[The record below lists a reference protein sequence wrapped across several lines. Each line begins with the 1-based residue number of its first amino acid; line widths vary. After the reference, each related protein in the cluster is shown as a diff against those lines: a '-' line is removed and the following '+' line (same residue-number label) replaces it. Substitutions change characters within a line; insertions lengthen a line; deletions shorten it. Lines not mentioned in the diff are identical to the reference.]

1 MMSDRKAE
9 LERKK
14 AKLQAIREEKERR
27 RREKEQKD
35 VRLYM
40 IVEEATVRAAGADKD
55 HRKEIDAMLSSLG
68 MAPVSDVLSSLSSM
82 NSLTP
87 EQSANATPD
96 ASLQP
101 SSINST
107 QSTGRRKPRE
117 LTIVSVANTNIPP
130 KEPVVYSKQ
139 TQTVQTTHTSHDAF
153 SKNVSKI
160 PHRSCAL
167 FNLTDLAALLN
178 AHSLVFATQLV
189 KSTHIGHKDCPN
201 LLPNTRST
209 PPVQQQ
215 HQLTLAPQATLRL
228 TGGVPGKTF
237 HLIVAVTYIPISLVS
252 QDIICELF
260 DFETLIGLSVE
271 SYDFSWFSVSLGS
284 DLGLASLS
292 SLFTMINY
300 MRKTIGQQISL
311 VKDMSFLSL
320 FTTVLTFDDSQAE
333 DEENSLPHLDSFQSK
348 LPPGILPHGLP
359 QVKEVQPAVTQ
370 VEQEKE
376 KEKPKKEVREFSE
389 EEKQMIILSEDFQR
403 FLDRT
408 SRIVERALGESIDI
422 YTDYTGTMDGE
433 DGLDEKSHQQLWLN
447 RSFFCERWS
456 RNRCVTS
463 MDWSPQFPELL
474 AASYNNNDDTPNDP
488 DGVCLVWNT
497 KFKKATPEF
506 IFHCQSPVMST
517 TFAKFHPNLI
527 LGGTYSGQIVLWDNR
542 VQKRTP
548 VQRTPLSASAHTHP
562 VYCLTVVGTQN
573 AHNLISISTDGK
585 LCSWSLDM
593 LSQPQETLILYL
605 KQSKTIAATCL
616 AFPHG
621 DVNNFVVGS
630 EDGTVYGDCR
640 HGTKAGVVEM
650 FEGHQGPVTGIST
663 HAVQGGIDFSHLFLT
678 SSIDWTIKL
687 WSLKEMKPLYSF
699 EHNGDYVYDV
709 AWSPT
714 HPALFAAVDDS
725 GRLDLWNL
733 NQDTEVPAA
742 SVIVDGNPALNRVS
756 WTPSGL
762 HVTVGDDTGKIWVY
776 DVAEH
781 LAYPRSDEWN
791 KFLYTQQDL
800 KNNKADEELDRLNLS
815 SGPSSLTSLTSISS
829 CPLR

>member
-35 VRLYM
+35 V
-40 IVEEATVRAAGADKD
+40 EEATVRAAGTDKD
-55 HRKEIDAMLSSLG
+55 QRKEIDAMLSSLG
-68 MAPVSDVLSSLSSM
+68 VAPVSDVLSSLSSM
-82 NSLTP
+82 SSLTP

-101 SSINST
+101 SSINSA
-107 QSTGRRKPRE
+107 QSSAGRRKNRE
-117 LTIVSVANTNIPP
+117 LTIVSVAHTNIPP

-139 TQTVQTTHTSHDAF
+139 TQTIQTTHTSHD
-153 SKNVSKI
+153 
-160 PHRSCAL
+160 
-167 FNLTDLAALLN
+167 
-178 AHSLVFATQLV
+178 
-189 KSTHIGHKDCPN
+189 
-201 LLPNTRST
+201 
-209 PPVQQQ
+209 
-215 HQLTLAPQATLRL
+215 
-228 TGGVPGKTF
+228 
-237 HLIVAVTYIPISLVS
+237 
-252 QDIICELF
+252 
-260 DFETLIGLSVE
+260 
-271 SYDFSWFSVSLGS
+271 
-284 DLGLASLS
+284 
-292 SLFTMINY
+292 
-300 MRKTIGQQISL
+300 
-311 VKDMSFLSL
+311 
-320 FTTVLTFDDSQAE
+320 VLTFDDGQAE
-333 DEENSLPHLDSFQSK
+333 DEENSLPHMDGFQSK

-370 VEQEKE
+370 VEQEKK
-376 KEKPKKEVREFSE
+376 KEKPKKEVRELSE

-408 SRIVERALGESIDI
+408 SRIVERALGESVDI
-422 YTDYTGTMDGE
+422 YTDYAGTMDGE
-433 DGLDEKSHQQLWLN
+433 DGMDEKSHQRLWLN
-447 RSFFCERWS
+447 RSFICERWS

-488 DGVCLVWNT
+488 DGVCLIWNT
-497 KFKKATPEF
+497 KFKKTTPEF

-517 TFAKFHPNLI
+517 TFARFHPNLI

-548 VQRTPLSASAHTHP
+548 IQRTPLSATAHTHP
-562 VYCLTVVGTQN
+562 VYCLSVVGTQN

-593 LSQPQETLILYL
+593 LSQPQEALELHT
-605 KQSKTIAATCL
+605 KQSKAIAATCL

-621 DVNNFVVGS
+621 DVNNFVMGS
-630 EDGTVYGDCR
+630 EDGTVYSACR
-640 HGTKAGVVEM
+640 HGSRAGLTETY
-650 FEGHQGPVTGIST
+650 EGHQGPVTGISA

-678 SSIDWTIKL
+678 SSLDWTIKL
-687 WSLKEMKPLYSF
+687 WSLKENKPLYSF

-714 HPALFAAVDDS
+714 HPALFASVDDS

-733 NQDTEVPAA
+733 NQDTEVPTA
-742 SVIVDGNPALNRVS
+742 SVVVDGCPALNRVS

-781 LAYPRSDEWN
+781 LAHPRIDEWN

-800 KNNKADEELDRLNLS
+800 KNNKADEELDKLNLS
-815 SGPSSLTSLTSISS
+815 SGPSSLTSMTSISS
-829 CPLR
+829 VPLR

>member
-35 VRLYM
+35 V
-40 IVEEATVRAAGADKD
+40 EEATVRAAGTDKD
-55 HRKEIDAMLSSLG
+55 QRKEIDAMLSSLG
-68 MAPVSDVLSSLSSM
+68 VAPVSDVLSSLSSM

-101 SSINST
+101 SSINSA
-107 QSTGRRKPRE
+107 QSSAGRRKNRE
-117 LTIVSVANTNIPP
+117 LTIVSVAHTNIPP

-139 TQTVQTTHTSHDAF
+139 TQTIQTTHTSHDGLSTSSSAYT
-153 SKNVSKI
+153 I
-160 PHRSCAL
+160 YSCS
-167 FNLTDLAALLN
+167 TTTPT
-178 AHSLVFATQLV
+178 HSCSA
-189 KSTHIGHKDCPN
+189 G
-201 LLPNTRST
+201 
-209 PPVQQQ
+209 
-215 HQLTLAPQATLRL
+215 
-228 TGGVPGKTF
+228 
-237 HLIVAVTYIPISLVS
+237 Y
-252 QDIICELF
+252 
-260 DFETLIGLSVE
+260 FET
-271 SYDFSWFSVSLGS
+271 DWWRP
-284 DLGLASLS
+284 
-292 SLFTMINY
+292 
-300 MRKTIGQQISL
+300 RK
-311 VKDMSFLSL
+311 
-320 FTTVLTFDDSQAE
+320 VLTFDDGQAE
-333 DEENSLPHLDSFQSK
+333 DEENSLPHMDGFQSK

-376 KEKPKKEVREFSE
+376 KEKPKKEVRELSE

-408 SRIVERALGESIDI
+408 SRIVERALGESVDI

-433 DGLDEKSHQQLWLN
+433 DGMDEKSHQRLWLN
-447 RSFFCERWS
+447 RSFICERWS

-488 DGVCLVWNT
+488 DGVCLIWNT
-497 KFKKATPEF
+497 KFKKTTPEF

-517 TFAKFHPNLI
+517 TFARFHPNLI

-548 VQRTPLSASAHTHP
+548 IQRTPLSASAHTHP
-562 VYCLTVVGTQN
+562 VYCLSVVGTQN

-593 LSQPQETLILYL
+593 LSQPQEALELHT
-605 KQSKTIAATCL
+605 KQSKAIAATCL

-621 DVNNFVVGS
+621 DVNNFVMGS
-630 EDGTVYGDCR
+630 EDGTVYSACR
-640 HGTKAGVVEM
+640 HGSRAGLTETY
-650 FEGHQGPVTGIST
+650 EGHQGPVTGISA

-678 SSIDWTIKL
+678 SSLDWTIKL
-687 WSLKEMKPLYSF
+687 WSLKENKPLYSF

-733 NQDTEVPAA
+733 NQDTEVPTA
-742 SVIVDGNPALNRVS
+742 SVVVDGCPALNRVS

-781 LAYPRSDEWN
+781 LAHPRIDEWN

-800 KNNKADEELDRLNLS
+800 KNNKADEELDKLNLS
-815 SGPSSLTSLTSISS
+815 SGPSSLTSMTSISS
-829 CPLR
+829 VPLR

>member
-27 RREKEQKD
+27 KREKEQKD
-35 VRLYM
+35 
-40 IVEEATVRAAGADKD
+40 VEEATVRAAGTDKD
-55 HRKEIDAMLSSLG
+55 HRKELDAMLSSLG
-68 MAPVSDVLSSLSSM
+68 VAPVSDVLSSLSSM

-101 SSINST
+101 SSINSA
-107 QSTGRRKPRE
+107 QSSAGRRKNRE
-117 LTIVSVANTNIPP
+117 LTIVSVAHTNIPP
-130 KEPVVYSKQ
+130 KEPVVYNKQ
-139 TQTVQTTHTSHDAF
+139 TQTIQTTHTSHDGYFEIDWWRPRKAHAF
-153 SKNVSKI
+153 DYYDEY
-160 PHRSCAL
+160 
-167 FNLTDLAALLN
+167 NLNPGLEWEDE
-178 AHSLVFATQLV
+178 FA
-189 KSTHIGHKDCPN
+189 
-201 LLPNTRST
+201 
-209 PPVQQQ
+209 
-215 HQLTLAPQATLRL
+215 
-228 TGGVPGKTF
+228 
-237 HLIVAVTYIPISLVS
+237 
-252 QDIICELF
+252 
-260 DFETLIGLSVE
+260 
-271 SYDFSWFSVSLGS
+271 
-284 DLGLASLS
+284 
-292 SLFTMINY
+292 
-300 MRKTIGQQISL
+300 
-311 VKDMSFLSL
+311 
-320 FTTVLTFDDSQAE
+320 VLTFDDGQAE
-333 DEENSLPHLDSFQSK
+333 DEENSLPHMDGFQSK

-376 KEKPKKEVREFSE
+376 KEKPKEVRELSE

-403 FLDRT
+403 FFDRT
-408 SRIVERALGESIDI
+408 SRLVERALGESVDI
-422 YTDYTGTMDGE
+422 YTDYAGNMDGE
-433 DGLDEKSHQQLWLN
+433 DEMDEKSHQRLWLN

-474 AASYNNNDDTPNDP
+474 VASYNNNDDIPNDP

-497 KFKKATPEF
+497 KFKKTTPEF
-506 IFHCQSPVMST
+506 IFHCQSPVLSV

-548 VQRTPLSASAHTHP
+548 IQRTPLSANAHTHP
-562 VYCLTVVGTQN
+562 VYCLNVVGAQN

-585 LCSWSLDM
+585 MCSWSLDM
-593 LSQPQETLILYL
+593 LSQPLERLELTT
-605 KQSKTIAATCL
+605 KQSKPIASTCL
-616 AFPHG
+616 AFPQG

-630 EDGTVYGDCR
+630 EDGTVYSACR
-640 HGTKAGVVEM
+640 HGTKAGVLETY
-650 FEGHQGPVTGIST
+650 EGHQGPVTGVSA
-663 HAVQGGIDFSHLFLT
+663 HAEQVGIDFSHLFLT

-687 WSLKEMKPLYSF
+687 WSLKENKPLYSF

-733 NQDTEVPAA
+733 NQDTEVPTA
-742 SVIVDGNPALNRVS
+742 SIMIDGCPALNRVS

-776 DVAEH
+776 DVTEH
-781 LAYPRSDEWN
+781 LAHPRIDEWT
-791 KFLYTQQDL
+791 KFLYTQQEL
-800 KNNKADEELDRLNLS
+800 RNNKVDEELHKLNLREPAS
-815 SGPSSLTSLTSISS
+815 LSSISPFSGPQ
-829 CPLR
+829 CPPR

>member
-35 VRLYM
+35 V
-40 IVEEATVRAAGADKD
+40 EEATVRAAGTEKD
-55 HRKEIDAMLSSLG
+55 QRKEIDAMLSSLG
-68 MAPVSDVLSSLSSM
+68 VAPVSDVLSSLSSM
-82 NSLTP
+82 SSLTP

-101 SSINST
+101 SSINSA
-107 QSTGRRKPRE
+107 QSASRKKNRD
-117 LTIVSVANTNIPP
+117 LTIVSVAHTNIPP

-139 TQTVQTTHTSHDAF
+139 TQTIQTTHTSHDGLSTSSSAYTIY
-153 SKNVSKI
+153 S
-160 PHRSCAL
+160 SCS
-167 FNLTDLAALLN
+167 TTTPT
-178 AHSLVFATQLV
+178 HSCSA
-189 KSTHIGHKDCPN
+189 G
-201 LLPNTRST
+201 
-209 PPVQQQ
+209 
-215 HQLTLAPQATLRL
+215 
-228 TGGVPGKTF
+228 
-237 HLIVAVTYIPISLVS
+237 Y
-252 QDIICELF
+252 
-260 DFETLIGLSVE
+260 FETDWWRPRKGGSAPNYLSHAFDYYDEYNLNPGLE
-271 SYDFSWFSVSLGS
+271 WEDEF
-284 DLGLASLS
+284 
-292 SLFTMINY
+292 
-300 MRKTIGQQISL
+300 
-311 VKDMSFLSL
+311 
-320 FTTVLTFDDSQAE
+320 TVLTFDDGQAE
-333 DEENSLPHLDSFQSK
+333 DEENSLPHMDGFQSK

-376 KEKPKKEVREFSE
+376 KEKPKKEVRELSE

-408 SRIVERALGESIDI
+408 SRIVERALGESVDI

-433 DGLDEKSHQQLWLN
+433 DGMDEKSHQRLWLN
-447 RSFFCERWS
+447 RSFMCERWS

-488 DGVCLVWNT
+488 DGVCLIWNT
-497 KFKKATPEF
+497 KFKKTTPEF

-517 TFAKFHPNLI
+517 TFARFHPNLI

-548 VQRTPLSASAHTHP
+548 IQRTPLSATAHTHP
-562 VYCLTVVGTQN
+562 VYCLNVVGTQN

-593 LSQPQETLILYL
+593 LSQPQEALELHT
-605 KQSKTIAATCL
+605 KQSKAIAATCL

-621 DVNNFVVGS
+621 DVNNFVMGS
-630 EDGTVYGDCR
+630 EDGTVYSACR
-640 HGTKAGVVEM
+640 HGSRAGLTETY
-650 FEGHQGPVTGIST
+650 EGHQGPVTGISA

-678 SSIDWTIKL
+678 SSLDWTIKL
-687 WSLKEMKPLYSF
+687 WSLKENKPLYSF

-733 NQDTEVPAA
+733 NQDTEVPTA
-742 SVIVDGNPALNRVS
+742 SVVVDGSPALNRVS

-781 LAYPRSDEWN
+781 LAHPRIDEWN

-800 KNNKADEELDRLNLS
+800 KNNKADEELDKLNLS
-815 SGPSSLTSLTSISS
+815 SGPSSLTSMTSISS
-829 CPLR
+829 VPLR

>member
-35 VRLYM
+35 V
-40 IVEEATVRAAGADKD
+40 EEATVRAAGTDKD
-55 HRKEIDAMLSSLG
+55 HRKELDAMLSSLG
-68 MAPVSDVLSSLSSM
+68 VAPVSDVLSSLSSL

-101 SSINST
+101 SSINSA
-107 QSTGRRKPRE
+107 QSSSGRRKNRE
-117 LTIVSVANTNIPP
+117 LTIVSVAHTNIPP
-130 KEPVVYSKQ
+130 KEPVVYNKQ
-139 TQTVQTTHTSHDAF
+139 TQTIQTTHTSHDDEY
-153 SKNVSKI
+153 
-160 PHRSCAL
+160 
-167 FNLTDLAALLN
+167 NLN
-178 AHSLVFATQLV
+178 
-189 KSTHIGHKDCPN
+189 
-201 LLPNTRST
+201 
-209 PPVQQQ
+209 
-215 HQLTLAPQATLRL
+215 
-228 TGGVPGKTF
+228 PGLEWEDEF
-237 HLIVAVTYIPISLVS
+237 
-252 QDIICELF
+252 
-260 DFETLIGLSVE
+260 
-271 SYDFSWFSVSLGS
+271 
-284 DLGLASLS
+284 
-292 SLFTMINY
+292 
-300 MRKTIGQQISL
+300 
-311 VKDMSFLSL
+311 
-320 FTTVLTFDDSQAE
+320 TVLTFDDGQAE
-333 DEENSLPHLDSFQSK
+333 DEENSLPHMDGFQSK

-376 KEKPKKEVREFSE
+376 KEKPKEVRELSE

-403 FLDRT
+403 FFDRS
-408 SRIVERALGESIDI
+408 SRIVERALGESVDI
-422 YTDYTGTMDGE
+422 YTDYAGNMDGE
-433 DGLDEKSHQQLWLN
+433 DGMDDKSHQRLWLN
-447 RSFFCERWS
+447 RSFFCDRWS
-456 RNRCVTS
+456 RNRCVTA

-497 KFKKATPEF
+497 KFKKTTPEF
-506 IFHCQSPVMST
+506 IFHCQSPVLSV
-517 TFAKFHPNLI
+517 TFARFHPNLI

-548 VQRTPLSASAHTHP
+548 IQRTPLSANAHTHP
-562 VYCLTVVGTQN
+562 VYCLNVVGAQN

-585 LCSWSLDM
+585 MCSWNLDM
-593 LSQPQETLILYL
+593 LSQPQERIELNT
-605 KQSKTIAATCL
+605 KQSKPITSTCL

-630 EDGTVYGDCR
+630 EDGTVYSACR
-640 HGTKAGVVEM
+640 HGTKAGVLETY
-650 FEGHQGPVTGIST
+650 EGHQGPVTGISA
-663 HAVQGGIDFSHLFLT
+663 HAVQAGIDFSHLFLT

-687 WSLKEMKPLYSF
+687 WSLKETKPLYSF

-733 NQDTEVPAA
+733 NQDTEVPTA
-742 SVIVDGNPALNRVS
+742 SVMIDGCPALNRVS

-781 LAYPRSDEWN
+781 LAHPRIDEWN
-791 KFLYTQQDL
+791 KFLYTQREL
-800 KNNKADEELDRLNLS
+800 KNNKADEELHKLNLRE
-815 SGPSSLTSLTSISS
+815 PASLDKITVLFRNYS
-829 CPLR
+829 

>member
-35 VRLYM
+35 V
-40 IVEEATVRAAGADKD
+40 EEATVRAAGADKD
-55 HRKEIDAMLSSLG
+55 HRKELDAMLSSLG
-68 MAPVSDVLSSLSSM
+68 VAPVSDVLSSLSSM

-101 SSINST
+101 SSINSS
-107 QSTGRRKPRE
+107 QSGTGRRKSPRE
-117 LTIVSVANTNIPP
+117 LTVVSVAHTNILP
-130 KEPVVYSKQ
+130 KEPVLYSKS
-139 TQTVQTTHTSHDAF
+139 TQTIQTTHISNDAHTF
-153 SKNVSKI
+153 DYYDEY
-160 PHRSCAL
+160 
-167 FNLTDLAALLN
+167 NLN
-178 AHSLVFATQLV
+178 
-189 KSTHIGHKDCPN
+189 
-201 LLPNTRST
+201 
-209 PPVQQQ
+209 
-215 HQLTLAPQATLRL
+215 
-228 TGGVPGKTF
+228 PGLEWEDEF
-237 HLIVAVTYIPISLVS
+237 
-252 QDIICELF
+252 
-260 DFETLIGLSVE
+260 
-271 SYDFSWFSVSLGS
+271 
-284 DLGLASLS
+284 
-292 SLFTMINY
+292 
-300 MRKTIGQQISL
+300 
-311 VKDMSFLSL
+311 
-320 FTTVLTFDDSQAE
+320 TVLTYDDGQAE
-333 DEENSLPHLDSFQSK
+333 DEENSLPHMDGFQSK

-376 KEKPKKEVREFSE
+376 KEKPKEVRELSE

-403 FLDRT
+403 FLYRT
-408 SRIVERALGESIDI
+408 SRIVERALGESVDI
-422 YTDYTGTMDGE
+422 YTDYTGTTDGE
-433 DGLDEKSHQQLWLN
+433 DGMDEKSHQRLWLN

-474 AASYNNNDDTPNDP
+474 AASYNNNDDIPNDP
-488 DGVCLVWNT
+488 DGVCLIWNT
-497 KFKKATPEF
+497 KFKKTTPEF
-506 IFHCQSPVMST
+506 IFHCQSPVMSC
-517 TFAKFHPNLI
+517 TFARFHPNLI
-527 LGGTYSGQIVLWDNR
+527 LGGAYSGQIVLWDNR

-548 VQRTPLSASAHTHP
+548 IQRTPLSAAAHTHP
-562 VYCLTVVGTQN
+562 VYCLSVVGTQN

-593 LSQPQETLILYL
+593 LSQPQETLILQA
-605 KQSKTIAATCL
+605 KQSKPIAVTSL

-630 EDGTVYGDCR
+630 EDGTVYSACR
-640 HGTKAGVVEM
+640 HGIKAGVTETY
-650 FEGHQGPVTGIST
+650 EGHQGPITGVSA
-663 HAVQGGIDFSHLFLT
+663 HAVQAGIDFSHLFLT
-678 SSIDWTIKL
+678 SSIDWTVKL
-687 WSLKEMKPLYSF
+687 WSLKETKPLYSF

-714 HPALFAAVDDS
+714 HPALFATVDGS

-742 SVIVDGNPALNRVS
+742 SITVDGCPALNRVS
-756 WTPSGL
+756 WTPSGF
-762 HVTVGDDTGKIWVY
+762 HVTVGDDTGKVWVY

-781 LAYPRSDEWN
+781 LAHPRIDEWN

-800 KNNKADEELDRLNLS
+800 KNNKADEELDKLNPGS
-815 SGPSSLTSLTSISS
+815 SGPSSLS
-829 CPLR
+829 PLLLGPVR

>member
-27 RREKEQKD
+27 KREKEMKD
-35 VRLYM
+35 
-40 IVEEATVRAAGADKD
+40 VEEATVRAAGTDKD
-55 HRKEIDAMLSSLG
+55 HRKELDAMLSSLG
-68 MAPVSDVLSSLSSM
+68 VAPVSDVLSSLSSM

-101 SSINST
+101 SSINSA
-107 QSTGRRKPRE
+107 QSSAGRRKNRE
-117 LTIVSVANTNIPP
+117 LTIVSVAHTNIPP
-130 KEPVVYSKQ
+130 KEPVLYNKQ
-139 TQTVQTTHTSHDAF
+139 TQTIQTTHTSHD
-153 SKNVSKI
+153 
-160 PHRSCAL
+160 
-167 FNLTDLAALLN
+167 
-178 AHSLVFATQLV
+178 
-189 KSTHIGHKDCPN
+189 G
-201 LLPNTRST
+201 
-209 PPVQQQ
+209 
-215 HQLTLAPQATLRL
+215 
-228 TGGVPGKTF
+228 
-237 HLIVAVTYIPISLVS
+237 Y
-252 QDIICELF
+252 
-260 DFETLIGLSVE
+260 FEI
-271 SYDFSWFSVSLGS
+271 DWWRP
-284 DLGLASLS
+284 
-292 SLFTMINY
+292 
-300 MRKTIGQQISL
+300 RK
-311 VKDMSFLSL
+311 
-320 FTTVLTFDDSQAE
+320 AE
-333 DEENSLPHLDSFQSK
+333 DEENSLPHMDGFQSK

-376 KEKPKKEVREFSE
+376 KEIPKEVRELSE

-403 FLDRT
+403 FFDRT
-408 SRIVERALGESIDI
+408 SRIVERALGESVDI
-422 YTDYTGTMDGE
+422 YTDYAGNMDGE
-433 DGLDEKSHQQLWLN
+433 DGMDEKSHQRLWLN
-447 RSFFCERWS
+447 RSFFCDRWS

-474 AASYNNNDDTPNDP
+474 VASYNNNDDIPNDP

-497 KFKKATPEF
+497 KFKKTTPEF
-506 IFHCQSPVMST
+506 IFHCQSPVLSV

-548 VQRTPLSASAHTHP
+548 IQRTPLSANAHTHP
-562 VYCLTVVGTQN
+562 VYCLNVVGAQN

-585 LCSWSLDM
+585 MCSWSLDM
-593 LSQPQETLILYL
+593 LSQPQERLELTT
-605 KQSKTIAATCL
+605 KQSKPIASTCL
-616 AFPHG
+616 AFPQG

-630 EDGTVYGDCR
+630 EEGTVYSACR
-640 HGTKAGVVEM
+640 HGTKAGVLETY
-650 FEGHQGPVTGIST
+650 EGHQGPVTGVSA
-663 HAVQGGIDFSHLFLT
+663 HAEQAGIDFSHLFLT

-687 WSLKEMKPLYSF
+687 WSLKENKPLYSF

-733 NQDTEVPAA
+733 NQDTEVPTA
-742 SVIVDGNPALNRVS
+742 SIMIDGCPALNRVS

-776 DVAEH
+776 DVPEH
-781 LAYPRSDEWN
+781 LAHPRIDEWN
-791 KFLYTQQDL
+791 KFLYTQQEL
-800 KNNKADEELDRLNLS
+800 RNNKADEELHKLNLRDQR
-815 SGPSSLTSLTSISS
+815 P
-829 CPLR
+829 

>member
-27 RREKEQKD
+27 KREKEQKD
-35 VRLYM
+35 
-40 IVEEATVRAAGADKD
+40 VEEATVRAAGTDKD
-55 HRKEIDAMLSSLG
+55 HRKELDAMLSSLG
-68 MAPVSDVLSSLSSM
+68 VAPVSDVLSSLSSM

-101 SSINST
+101 SSINSA
-107 QSTGRRKPRE
+107 QSSAGRRKNRE
-117 LTIVSVANTNIPP
+117 LTIVSVAHTNIPP
-130 KEPVVYSKQ
+130 KEPVVYNKQ
-139 TQTVQTTHTSHDAF
+139 TQTIQTTHTSHDA
-153 SKNVSKI
+153 
-160 PHRSCAL
+160 HA
-167 FNLTDLAALLN
+167 
-178 AHSLVFATQLV
+178 
-189 KSTHIGHKDCPN
+189 
-201 LLPNTRST
+201 
-209 PPVQQQ
+209 
-215 HQLTLAPQATLRL
+215 
-228 TGGVPGKTF
+228 
-237 HLIVAVTYIPISLVS
+237 
-252 QDIICELF
+252 F
-260 DFETLIGLSVE
+260 D
-271 SYDFSWFSVSLGS
+271 Y
-284 DLGLASLS
+284 
-292 SLFTMINY
+292 Y
-300 MRKTIGQQISL
+300 
-311 VKDMSFLSL
+311 
-320 FTTVLTFDDSQAE
+320 VLTFDDGQAE
-333 DEENSLPHLDSFQSK
+333 DEENSLPHMDGFQSK

-376 KEKPKKEVREFSE
+376 KEKPKEVRELSE

-403 FLDRT
+403 FFDRT
-408 SRIVERALGESIDI
+408 SRLVERALGESVDI
-422 YTDYTGTMDGE
+422 YTDYAGNMDGE
-433 DGLDEKSHQQLWLN
+433 DEMDEKSHQRLWLN

-474 AASYNNNDDTPNDP
+474 VASYNNNDDIPNDP

-497 KFKKATPEF
+497 KFKKTTPEF
-506 IFHCQSPVMST
+506 IFHCQSPVLSV

-548 VQRTPLSASAHTHP
+548 IQRTPLSANAHTHP
-562 VYCLTVVGTQN
+562 VYCLNVVGAQN

-585 LCSWSLDM
+585 MCSWSLDM
-593 LSQPQETLILYL
+593 LSQPLERLELTT
-605 KQSKTIAATCL
+605 KQSKPIASTCL
-616 AFPHG
+616 AFPQG

-630 EDGTVYGDCR
+630 EDGTVYSACR
-640 HGTKAGVVEM
+640 HGTKAGVLETY
-650 FEGHQGPVTGIST
+650 EGHQGPVTGVSA
-663 HAVQGGIDFSHLFLT
+663 HAEQVGIDFSHLFLT

-687 WSLKEMKPLYSF
+687 WSLKENKPLYSF

-733 NQDTEVPAA
+733 NQDTEVPTA
-742 SVIVDGNPALNRVS
+742 SIMIDGCPALNRVS

-776 DVAEH
+776 DVTEH
-781 LAYPRSDEWN
+781 LAHPRIDEWT
-791 KFLYTQQDL
+791 KFLYTQQEL
-800 KNNKADEELDRLNLS
+800 RNNKVDEELHKLNLREPAS
-815 SGPSSLTSLTSISS
+815 LSSISPFSGPQ
-829 CPLR
+829 CPPR

>member
-35 VRLYM
+35 V
-40 IVEEATVRAAGADKD
+40 EEATVRAAGADKD
-55 HRKEIDAMLSSLG
+55 HRKELDAMLSSLG
-68 MAPVSDVLSSLSSM
+68 VAPVSDVLSSLSSM

-87 EQSANATPD
+87 EQSTNATPD

-101 SSINST
+101 SSISSA
-107 QSTGRRKPRE
+107 QSAGRKKNRE
-117 LTIVSVANTNIPP
+117 LTIVSVAHTNIPP
-130 KEPVVYSKQ
+130 KEPVVYNKQ
-139 TQTVQTTHTSHDAF
+139 TQTIQTTHTSHDAHAF
-153 SKNVSKI
+153 DYYDEY
-160 PHRSCAL
+160 
-167 FNLTDLAALLN
+167 NLN
-178 AHSLVFATQLV
+178 
-189 KSTHIGHKDCPN
+189 
-201 LLPNTRST
+201 
-209 PPVQQQ
+209 
-215 HQLTLAPQATLRL
+215 
-228 TGGVPGKTF
+228 PGLEWEDEF
-237 HLIVAVTYIPISLVS
+237 
-252 QDIICELF
+252 
-260 DFETLIGLSVE
+260 
-271 SYDFSWFSVSLGS
+271 
-284 DLGLASLS
+284 
-292 SLFTMINY
+292 
-300 MRKTIGQQISL
+300 
-311 VKDMSFLSL
+311 
-320 FTTVLTFDDSQAE
+320 TVLTFDDGQAE
-333 DEENSLPHLDSFQSK
+333 DEENSLPHMDGFQSK

-376 KEKPKKEVREFSE
+376 KEKPKEVRELSE

-408 SRIVERALGESIDI
+408 SRIVERALGESVNI
-422 YTDYTGTMDGE
+422 YTDYTGTIDDE
-433 DGLDEKSHQQLWLN
+433 DGMDEKNHQRLWLN

-474 AASYNNNDDTPNDP
+474 AASYNNNNDTPNDP

-497 KFKKATPEF
+497 KFKKTTPEF
-506 IFHCQSPVMST
+506 IFHCQSPVLST

-548 VQRTPLSASAHTHP
+548 IQRTPLSASAHTHP
-562 VYCLTVVGTQN
+562 VYCLSVVGAQN

-593 LSQPQETLILYL
+593 LSQPQEILEL
-605 KQSKTIAATCL
+605 HTKQSKPIAVTCL
-616 AFPHG
+616 AFTHG

-630 EDGTVYGDCR
+630 EDGTVYSPCR
-640 HGTKAGVVEM
+640 HGTKAGVLETY
-650 FEGHQGPVTGIST
+650 EGHQGPVTGISA

-687 WSLKEMKPLYSF
+687 WNLKENKPLYSF

-733 NQDTEVPAA
+733 NQDTEVPTA
-742 SVIVDGNPALNRVS
+742 SVMIDGCPALNRVS

-781 LAYPRSDEWN
+781 LAHPRIDEWN
-791 KFLYTQQDL
+791 KFLYTQQEL
-800 KNNKADEELDRLNLS
+800 KNNKADEDLHKLNLREPGSLS
-815 SGPSSLTSLTSISS
+815 SIPPLLGV

>member
-1 MMSDRKAE
+1 MHYSLNNKMMSDRKAE

-35 VRLYM
+35 V
-40 IVEEATVRAAGADKD
+40 EEATVRAAGTDKD
-55 HRKEIDAMLSSLG
+55 QRKEIDAMLSSLG
-68 MAPVSDVLSSLSSM
+68 VAPVSDVLSSLSSM

-87 EQSANATPD
+87 EQSTNATPD

-101 SSINST
+101 SSINSA
-107 QSTGRRKPRE
+107 QSSAGRRKNRE
-117 LTIVSVANTNIPP
+117 LTIVSVAHTNIPP

-139 TQTVQTTHTSHDAF
+139 TQTIQTTHTSHDA
-153 SKNVSKI
+153 
-160 PHRSCAL
+160 HA
-167 FNLTDLAALLN
+167 
-178 AHSLVFATQLV
+178 
-189 KSTHIGHKDCPN
+189 
-201 LLPNTRST
+201 
-209 PPVQQQ
+209 
-215 HQLTLAPQATLRL
+215 
-228 TGGVPGKTF
+228 
-237 HLIVAVTYIPISLVS
+237 
-252 QDIICELF
+252 F
-260 DFETLIGLSVE
+260 D
-271 SYDFSWFSVSLGS
+271 Y
-284 DLGLASLS
+284 
-292 SLFTMINY
+292 Y
-300 MRKTIGQQISL
+300 
-311 VKDMSFLSL
+311 
-320 FTTVLTFDDSQAE
+320 VLTFDDGQAE
-333 DEENSLPHLDSFQSK
+333 DEENSLPHMDGFQSK

-376 KEKPKKEVREFSE
+376 KEKPKKEVRELSE

-408 SRIVERALGESIDI
+408 SRIVERALGESVDI

-433 DGLDEKSHQQLWLN
+433 DGMDEKSHQRLWLN
-447 RSFFCERWS
+447 RSFICERWS

-488 DGVCLVWNT
+488 DGVCLIWNT
-497 KFKKATPEF
+497 KFKKTTPEF

-517 TFAKFHPNLI
+517 TFARFHPNLI

-548 VQRTPLSASAHTHP
+548 IQRTPLSASAHTHP
-562 VYCLTVVGTQN
+562 VYCLSVVGTQN

-593 LSQPQETLILYL
+593 LSQPQEALELHT
-605 KQSKTIAATCL
+605 KQSKAIAATCL

-621 DVNNFVVGS
+621 DVNNFVMGS
-630 EDGTVYGDCR
+630 EDGTVYSACR
-640 HGTKAGVVEM
+640 HGSRAGLTETY
-650 FEGHQGPVTGIST
+650 EGHQGPVTGISA

-678 SSIDWTIKL
+678 SSLDWTIKL
-687 WSLKEMKPLYSF
+687 WSLKENKPLYSF

-733 NQDTEVPAA
+733 NQDTEVPTA
-742 SVIVDGNPALNRVS
+742 SVVVDGCPALNRVS

-781 LAYPRSDEWN
+781 LAHPRIDEWN

-800 KNNKADEELDRLNLS
+800 KNNKADEELDKLNLS
-815 SGPSSLTSLTSISS
+815 SGPSSLTSMTSISS
-829 CPLR
+829 VPLR

>member
-35 VRLYM
+35 V
-40 IVEEATVRAAGADKD
+40 EEATVRAAGTDKD
-55 HRKEIDAMLSSLG
+55 HRKELDAMLSSLG
-68 MAPVSDVLSSLSSM
+68 VAPVSDVLSSLSSM

-87 EQSANATPD
+87 EQSTNATPD

-101 SSINST
+101 SSMNSA
-107 QSTGRRKPRE
+107 QSGRRRNRE
-117 LTIVSVANTNIPP
+117 LTIVSVAHTNIPP

-139 TQTVQTTHTSHDAF
+139 TQTIQTTHTSHD
-153 SKNVSKI
+153 
-160 PHRSCAL
+160 
-167 FNLTDLAALLN
+167 
-178 AHSLVFATQLV
+178 
-189 KSTHIGHKDCPN
+189 G
-201 LLPNTRST
+201 
-209 PPVQQQ
+209 
-215 HQLTLAPQATLRL
+215 
-228 TGGVPGKTF
+228 
-237 HLIVAVTYIPISLVS
+237 Y
-252 QDIICELF
+252 
-260 DFETLIGLSVE
+260 FET
-271 SYDFSWFSVSLGS
+271 DWWRP
-284 DLGLASLS
+284 
-292 SLFTMINY
+292 
-300 MRKTIGQQISL
+300 RK
-311 VKDMSFLSL
+311 
-320 FTTVLTFDDSQAE
+320 VLTFDDGQVE
-333 DEENSLPHLDSFQSK
+333 DEENSLPHMDGFQSK
-348 LPPGILPHGLP
+348 LPPGILPIGLP

-376 KEKPKKEVREFSE
+376 KEKPKEVRELSE
-389 EEKQMIILSEDFQR
+389 EEKQMTILSEDFQR

-408 SRIVERALGESIDI
+408 SRILERALGETVDI

-433 DGLDEKSHQQLWLN
+433 DGMDEKSHQRLWLN

-488 DGVCLVWNT
+488 DGVCLIWNT
-497 KFKKATPEF
+497 KFKKTTPEF
-506 IFHCQSPVMST
+506 IFHCQSSVMST
-517 TFAKFHPNLI
+517 TFARFHPNLI

-548 VQRTPLSASAHTHP
+548 IQRTPLSANAHTHP
-562 VYCLTVVGTQN
+562 VYCLSVVGTQN

-585 LCSWSLDM
+585 LCSWNLDM
-593 LSQPQETLILYL
+593 LSQPQETLELHI
-605 KQSKTIAATCL
+605 KQSKPIAATCL
-616 AFPHG
+616 AFPPG

-630 EDGTVYGDCR
+630 EDGTVYSACR
-640 HGTKAGVVEM
+640 HGTKAGVTETY
-650 FEGHQGPVTGIST
+650 EGHQGPVTGISA
-663 HAVQGGIDFSHLFLT
+663 HAVQDGIDFSHLFLT

-687 WSLKEMKPLYSF
+687 WSLKGNKPLHSF
-699 EHNGDYVYDV
+699 DHNGDYVYDV

-733 NQDTEVPAA
+733 NQDTEVPTA
-742 SVIVDGNPALNRVS
+742 SVVIDGCPALNRVS

-762 HVTVGDDTGKIWVY
+762 HVTVGDDFGKIWVY

-781 LAYPRSDEWN
+781 LAHPRIDEWK
-791 KFLYTQQDL
+791 KFLYTQQEL
-800 KNNKADEELDRLNLS
+800 KNNKVDEELDKLNLS
-815 SGPSSLTSLTSISS
+815 SGPPSLTPFLSVSGPI
-829 CPLR
+829 R

>member
-1 MMSDRKAE
+1 MAGVSFGGLQFPTIKMMSDRKAE

-35 VRLYM
+35 
-40 IVEEATVRAAGADKD
+40 VEEATVRAAGADKD

-139 TQTVQTTHTSHDAF
+139 TQTVQTTHTSHDAHAF
-153 SKNVSKI
+153 DYYDEY
-160 PHRSCAL
+160 
-167 FNLTDLAALLN
+167 NLN
-178 AHSLVFATQLV
+178 
-189 KSTHIGHKDCPN
+189 
-201 LLPNTRST
+201 
-209 PPVQQQ
+209 
-215 HQLTLAPQATLRL
+215 
-228 TGGVPGKTF
+228 PG
-237 HLIVAVTYIPISLVS
+237 LEWE
-252 QDIICELF
+252 DE
-260 DFETLIGLSVE
+260 
-271 SYDFSWFSVSLGS
+271 
-284 DLGLASLS
+284 
-292 SLFTMINY
+292 FT
-300 MRKTIGQQISL
+300 
-311 VKDMSFLSL
+311 
-320 FTTVLTFDDSQAE
+320 AE

-389 EEKQMIILSEDFQR
+389 EEKQMIILSEDFKR
-403 FLDRT
+403 FLDCT

-497 KFKKATPEF
+497 KFKKSTPEF

-593 LSQPQETLILYL
+593 LSQPQETLNLLL

-640 HGTKAGVVEM
+640 HGRKSAVVEI
-650 FEGHQGPVTGIST
+650 FYEGHQGPVTGIST

-687 WSLKEMKPLYSF
+687 WSLKELKPLYSF

-800 KNNKADEELDRLNLS
+800 KNNKADEELDRLNLN

>member
-35 VRLYM
+35 V
-40 IVEEATVRAAGADKD
+40 EEATVRAAGTDKD
-55 HRKEIDAMLSSLG
+55 QRKEIDAMLSSLG
-68 MAPVSDVLSSLSSM
+68 VAPVSDVLSSLSSM
-82 NSLTP
+82 SSLTP

-101 SSINST
+101 SSINSA
-107 QSTGRRKPRE
+107 QSSAGRRKNRE
-117 LTIVSVANTNIPP
+117 LTIVSVAHTNIPP

-139 TQTVQTTHTSHDAF
+139 TQTIQTTHTSHDGLSTSSSAYTIY
-153 SKNVSKI
+153 S
-160 PHRSCAL
+160 SCS
-167 FNLTDLAALLN
+167 TTTPT
-178 AHSLVFATQLV
+178 HSCSA
-189 KSTHIGHKDCPN
+189 G
-201 LLPNTRST
+201 
-209 PPVQQQ
+209 
-215 HQLTLAPQATLRL
+215 
-228 TGGVPGKTF
+228 
-237 HLIVAVTYIPISLVS
+237 Y
-252 QDIICELF
+252 
-260 DFETLIGLSVE
+260 FETDWWRPRKGGSAPNYLSHAFDYYDEYNLNPGLE
-271 SYDFSWFSVSLGS
+271 WEDE
-284 DLGLASLS
+284 
-292 SLFTMINY
+292 FT
-300 MRKTIGQQISL
+300 
-311 VKDMSFLSL
+311 
-320 FTTVLTFDDSQAE
+320 AE
-333 DEENSLPHLDSFQSK
+333 DEENSLPHMDGFQSK

-359 QVKEVQPAVTQ
+359 QVKEVQPAMTQ

-376 KEKPKKEVREFSE
+376 KEKPKKEVRELSE

-408 SRIVERALGESIDI
+408 SRIVERALGESVDI

-433 DGLDEKSHQQLWLN
+433 DGMDEKSHQRLWLN
-447 RSFFCERWS
+447 RSFICERWS

-488 DGVCLVWNT
+488 DGVCLIWNT
-497 KFKKATPEF
+497 KFKKTTPEF

-517 TFAKFHPNLI
+517 TFARFHPNLI

-548 VQRTPLSASAHTHP
+548 IQRTPLSATAHTHP
-562 VYCLTVVGTQN
+562 VYCLSVVGTQN

-593 LSQPQETLILYL
+593 LSQPQEALELHT
-605 KQSKTIAATCL
+605 KQSKAIAATCL

-621 DVNNFVVGS
+621 DVNNFVMGS
-630 EDGTVYGDCR
+630 EDGTVYSACR
-640 HGTKAGVVEM
+640 HGSRAGLTETY
-650 FEGHQGPVTGIST
+650 EGHQGPVTGISA

-678 SSIDWTIKL
+678 SSLDWTIKL
-687 WSLKEMKPLYSF
+687 WSLKENKPLYSF

-714 HPALFAAVDDS
+714 HPALFASVDDS

-742 SVIVDGNPALNRVS
+742 SVVVDGCPALNRVS

-781 LAYPRSDEWN
+781 LAHPRLDEWN

-800 KNNKADEELDRLNLS
+800 KNNKADEELDKLNLS
-815 SGPSSLTSLTSISS
+815 SGPSSLTSMTSISS
-829 CPLR
+829 VPLR

>member
-35 VRLYM
+35 V
-40 IVEEATVRAAGADKD
+40 EEATVRAAGTDKD
-55 HRKEIDAMLSSLG
+55 QRKEIDAMLSSLG
-68 MAPVSDVLSSLSSM
+68 VAPVSDVLSSLSSM
-82 NSLTP
+82 SSLTP

-101 SSINST
+101 SSINSA
-107 QSTGRRKPRE
+107 QSSAGRRKNRE
-117 LTIVSVANTNIPP
+117 LTIVSVAHTNIPP

-139 TQTVQTTHTSHDAF
+139 TQTIQTTHTSHDGLSTSSSAYTIY
-153 SKNVSKI
+153 S
-160 PHRSCAL
+160 SCS
-167 FNLTDLAALLN
+167 TTTPT
-178 AHSLVFATQLV
+178 HSCSA
-189 KSTHIGHKDCPN
+189 G
-201 LLPNTRST
+201 
-209 PPVQQQ
+209 
-215 HQLTLAPQATLRL
+215 
-228 TGGVPGKTF
+228 
-237 HLIVAVTYIPISLVS
+237 Y
-252 QDIICELF
+252 
-260 DFETLIGLSVE
+260 FET
-271 SYDFSWFSVSLGS
+271 DWWRP
-284 DLGLASLS
+284 
-292 SLFTMINY
+292 
-300 MRKTIGQQISL
+300 RK
-311 VKDMSFLSL
+311 
-320 FTTVLTFDDSQAE
+320 VLTFDDGQAE
-333 DEENSLPHLDSFQSK
+333 DEENSLPHMDGFQSK

-359 QVKEVQPAVTQ
+359 QVKEVQPAMTQ

-376 KEKPKKEVREFSE
+376 KEKPKKEVRELSE

-408 SRIVERALGESIDI
+408 SRIVERALGESVDI

-433 DGLDEKSHQQLWLN
+433 DGMDEKSHQRLWLN
-447 RSFFCERWS
+447 RSFICERWS

-488 DGVCLVWNT
+488 DGVCLIWNT
-497 KFKKATPEF
+497 KFKKTTPEF

-517 TFAKFHPNLI
+517 TFARFHPNLI

-548 VQRTPLSASAHTHP
+548 IQRTPLSATAHTHP
-562 VYCLTVVGTQN
+562 VYCLSVVGTQN

-593 LSQPQETLILYL
+593 LSQPQEALELHT
-605 KQSKTIAATCL
+605 KQSKAIAATCL

-621 DVNNFVVGS
+621 DVNNFVMGS
-630 EDGTVYGDCR
+630 EDGTVYSACR
-640 HGTKAGVVEM
+640 HGSRAGLTETY
-650 FEGHQGPVTGIST
+650 EGHQGPVTGISA

-678 SSIDWTIKL
+678 SSLDWTIKL
-687 WSLKEMKPLYSF
+687 WSLKENKPLYSF

-714 HPALFAAVDDS
+714 HPALFASVDDS

-742 SVIVDGNPALNRVS
+742 SVVVDGCPALNRVS

-781 LAYPRSDEWN
+781 LAHPRLDEWN

-800 KNNKADEELDRLNLS
+800 KNNKADEELDKLNLS
-815 SGPSSLTSLTSISS
+815 SGPSSLTSMTSISS
-829 CPLR
+829 VPLR

>member
-1 MMSDRKAE
+1 MSDRKAE

-35 VRLYM
+35 V
-40 IVEEATVRAAGADKD
+40 EEATVRAAGTDKD
-55 HRKEIDAMLSSLG
+55 HRKELDAMLSSLG
-68 MAPVSDVLSSLSSM
+68 VAPVSDVLSSLSSM

-101 SSINST
+101 SSINSA
-107 QSTGRRKPRE
+107 QSTARKKNRE
-117 LTIVSVANTNIPP
+117 LTIVSVAHTNIPP
-130 KEPVVYSKQ
+130 KEPVVYTKQ
-139 TQTVQTTHTSHDAF
+139 TQTIQTSHTSHD
-153 SKNVSKI
+153 
-160 PHRSCAL
+160 
-167 FNLTDLAALLN
+167 
-178 AHSLVFATQLV
+178 
-189 KSTHIGHKDCPN
+189 G
-201 LLPNTRST
+201 
-209 PPVQQQ
+209 
-215 HQLTLAPQATLRL
+215 
-228 TGGVPGKTF
+228 
-237 HLIVAVTYIPISLVS
+237 Y
-252 QDIICELF
+252 
-260 DFETLIGLSVE
+260 FETDWWRPRKGGSAPNYLSHAFD
-271 SYDFSWFSVSLGS
+271 Y
-284 DLGLASLS
+284 
-292 SLFTMINY
+292 Y
-300 MRKTIGQQISL
+300 
-311 VKDMSFLSL
+311 
-320 FTTVLTFDDSQAE
+320 VLTFDDGQAE
-333 DEENSLPHLDSFQSK
+333 DEENSLPHMDGFQSK

-376 KEKPKKEVREFSE
+376 KEKPKEVRELSE

-408 SRIVERALGESIDI
+408 SRIVERALGESVNI

-433 DGLDEKSHQQLWLN
+433 DGMDEKNHQRLWLN
-447 RSFFCERWS
+447 RWFFCDRWS

-474 AASYNNNDDTPNDP
+474 VASYNNNDDTPNDP

-497 KFKKATPEF
+497 KFKKTTPEF

-517 TFAKFHPNLI
+517 TFARFHPNLI

-548 VQRTPLSASAHTHP
+548 IQRTPLSANAHTHP
-562 VYCLTVVGTQN
+562 VYCLNVVGAQN

-593 LSQPQETLILYL
+593 LSQPQETLDLCT
-605 KQSKTIAATCL
+605 KQSKPIATTCL
-616 AFPHG
+616 TFPHG

-630 EDGTVYGDCR
+630 EEGTVYSACR
-640 HGTKAGVVEM
+640 HGTKTGVLETY
-650 FEGHQGPVTGIST
+650 EGHQGPVTGISA

-687 WSLKEMKPLYSF
+687 WSLKESKPLYSF

-733 NQDTEVPAA
+733 NQDTEVPTAG
-742 SVIVDGNPALNRVS
+742 VMIDGCPALNRVS

-762 HVTVGDDTGKIWVY
+762 HVTVGDDSGKIWVY

-781 LAYPRSDEWN
+781 LAHPRIDEWN
-791 KFLYTQQDL
+791 KFLYTQQEL
-800 KNNKADEELDRLNLS
+800 KHNKADEELHKLNLRE
-815 SGPSSLTSLTSISS
+815 PTSLTSIPPLLTG
-829 CPLR
+829 PLR